1 MPHNVIG
8 EVVAQVAQEAT
19 EVAVKK
25 VHREIGWRGCLLLT
39 MIIVGIGVGL
49 YFALR

>member
-1 MPHNVIG
+1 MPHNIIG
-8 EVVAQVAQEAT
+8 EVVVQAAQEAT

-25 VHREIGWRGCLLLT
+25 VHREIGWKGCLLLT
-39 MIIVGIGVGL
+39 TAIFGIGVGL